1 MYSEELKQLI
11 SAALTDGVITEN
23 ERITIK
29 KKALSENI
37 DPDEIDVILDSEI
50 QKLNMERQQATGIV
64 KCPACG
70 EMVPPLSGVCPSCG
84 HTISF
89 ANNTNQSTSLLNIK
103 KQLDDLYVLYSKKAI
118 TIVDFLILLAP
129 FVFIVWIVYVLWKVQ
144 KSKNLNSEFS
154 EVLSNGKILY
164 GQDPKANSY
173 FAEMEKKM
181 NSANRKN
188 KIYKVIAY
196 VLVLFD
202 LYCLTLA
209 F

>member
-1 MYSEELKQLI
+1 MQP
-11 SAALTDGVITEN
+11 N
-23 ERITIK
+23 
-29 KKALSENI
+29 
-37 DPDEIDVILDSEI
+37 
-50 QKLNMERQQATGIV
+50 AT
-64 KCPACG
+64 A
-70 EMVPPLSGVCPSCG
+70 
-84 HTISF
+84 
-89 ANNTNQSTSLLNIK
+89 
-103 KQLDDLYVLYSKKAI
+103 
-118 TIVDFLILLAP
+118 FLIYYGL
-129 FVFIVWIVYVLWKVQ
+129 IVYSCQ
-144 KSKNLNSEFS
+144 NLNSEFS